1 MLDAHVNKYVKNAQ
15 ASTPAESHGA
25 ASEPAAQKRRAA
37 STAAPKKKGRA
48 AAGTLNI
55 VNSFAK
61 GSGKP
66 VIRTR
71 KDGSTEEIMN
81 ISFAEPPPPGPTVPC
96 PKCPR
101 LFFNNQGLG
110 VHPMREGGEKN
121 VVSDGFPAAET
132 ARKHT
137 RGAETRRS
145 YSTRE
150 KASIVEELRELE
162 GRKQEVRAHFN
173 MTPLIYLEHKS
184 GISRSN
190 ISKWQQE
197 EDTIVADAAD
207 KVKGALMRKTSRP
220 QRWFPEA
227 EKEMYK
233 MYTARRKKK
242 VRVSTRWLT
251 VTFKKLLA
259 EKYPGDT
266 RAKSFRA
273 SYRFAQKWA
282 KRHNL
287 SKRRK
292 SNSKNK
298 SVEERLPKIKVW
310 HKRYRQL
317 LQQPRKVGGQLVPW
331 PQQPADEESGEIS
344 QELLDHRKW
353 GRFLPKERKNTD
365 QVPMG
370 FVNGHSDTWDQTG
383 ALRVQIGQPFP
394 GLEKRQCTVQPTFA
408 PDGEA
413 MRCAIIFRGK
423 GRVSKVERAAYDERV
438 DVFFQ
443 ENAWADD
450 NFCLEWA
457 KQCFR
462 PSLMAASGGRVPEAQ
477 TVLLADN
484 LHGQTTEQF
493 REYLYKECNTLLWL
507 YASQCT
513 DELQPV
519 DAGYGRRIQVG
530 VGVKLDL
537 WLEHGENLQKWE
549 NGTLTASERR
559 VLLTH
564 WVGAVVEEIDADKE
578 YRKRLFEKTGSGM
591 TADGSEDDRINL
603 EGLSGPYN
611 FMDVEVDGSS
621 DDEEE
626 RGDGSLGET
635 GRGGG
640 DLGPQQLGDD
650 DQHEDDSSSCDESDE
665 DARESEDPQTQLEDD
680 DELAPGEEPLGMD
693 IPDGFQLQ
701 RSPPS
706 ALDQSLVKRG
716 VLCFLPGGACLNQ
729 MSTSQGDSGQA
740 GSVADEISDLEERL
754 GERLDATIERR
765 VGLLSQQL
773 VQQLTQQMASM
784 LQGAAA
790 AGGESRES
798 SGAGSAAGGSQVV
811 APGAQSGAPSG
822 GGTSNIPGRTSAEGF
837 NGSQVGS
844 QEEGEV
850 VPSVVGGGDLSG
862 AGAAVLSAAKFPR
875 VQPPAFKGD
884 RKNYLSFRADFLRAA
899 TLLDLKDQFVGT
911 CPVADITKGSRE
923 LSDEGFSPTEISAGK
938 NAWNLLSTALVSEH
952 AKSIIRQCP
961 NAKMALQELD
971 AVYSPDTQGAKQ
983 ELFRRFNRF
992 YFNAKDDPIR
1002 ALNDLELIWAQLN
1015 DKEGVELDMSFLLTK
1030 FIDILPPEYEAA
1042 QNSLG
1047 AMKEPTRNDVV
1058 RIVTTHREKI
1068 IRLGDEGKGKEQRKG
1083 QEQAYTAAAGGGRG
1097 GGTKGGGGGKGKGGG
1112 GKEGVICFRCNCP
1125 GHYKNDCKTERK
1137 DFRAS

>member
-650 DQHEDDSSSCDESDE
+650 DQHEDDSSSCDESDGE

-716 VLCFLPGGACLNQ
+716 VLLGRRAVSANVATTR
-729 MSTSQGDSGQA
+729 MSTAPATAAPTAEDLKQMAQACQEDGCSLETVSNLLDQLKAKKKELEMQLVTVDDVLMMMGDTSN
-740 GSVADEISDLEERL
+740 L
-754 GERLDATIERR
+754 GEKGELEKLIEAVGR
-765 VGLLSQQL
+765 VFS
-773 VQQLTQQMASM
+773 TND
-784 LQGAAA
+784 
-790 AGGESRES
+790 
-798 SGAGSAAGGSQVV
+798 GSDY
-811 APGAQSGAPSG
+811 
-822 GGTSNIPGRTSAEGF
+822 IPYPTGYS
-837 NGSQVGS
+837 
-844 QEEGEV
+844 GEV
-850 VPSVVGGGDLSG
+850 NKEKKDAWDYNINTP
-862 AGAAVLSAAKFPR
+862 
-875 VQPPAFKGD
+875 
-884 RKNYLSFRADFLRAA
+884 
-899 TLLDLKDQFVGT
+899 LK
-911 CPVADITKGSRE
+911 PVK
-923 LSDEGFSPTEISAGK
+923 P
-938 NAWNLLSTALVSEH
+938 
-952 AKSIIRQCP
+952 
-961 NAKMALQELD
+961 
-971 AVYSPDTQGAKQ
+971 VYSS
-983 ELFRRFNRF
+983 
-992 YFNAKDDPIR
+992 
-1002 ALNDLELIWAQLN
+1002 
-1015 DKEGVELDMSFLLTK
+1015 KE
-1030 FIDILPPEYEAA
+1030 
-1042 QNSLG
+1042 
-1047 AMKEPTRNDVV
+1047 
-1058 RIVTTHREKI
+1058 
-1068 IRLGDEGKGKEQRKG
+1068 
-1083 QEQAYTAAAGGGRG
+1083 
-1097 GGTKGGGGGKGKGGG
+1097 
-1112 GKEGVICFRCNCP
+1112 
-1125 GHYKNDCKTERK
+1125 
-1137 DFRAS
+1137 